1 MRTMRAVGAE
11 AGGAVMAT
19 GIVSVAMLADGR
31 TTLSRVLLVL
41 TAASWALLGALFFAR
56 LAFDRARWL
65 REARRPA
72 SLTAVAGSAVL
83 GTRVTLLGWT
93 WVGWVLLVIATALY
107 AALIGSVLRARP
119 LPRTGGEFLAV
130 VAPQSLAVLAAS
142 LGGRLGASWPALL
155 ALAPFVLGL
164 LAYPVVLAR
173 FELAQLRA
181 GAGEHWISGGA
192 LAISTLACADIAR
205 AATRIHETLRIAS
218 LALWALTIAWLPL
231 LIVAELGW
239 RRVAYDARR
248 WATVFPL
255 GMYSVMSSATGS
267 TANVHA
273 LVDLGNAWAWVA
285 LAAWAVTAMGLVRS
299 AIRAVR
305 APAGGSVRPRA
316 RP

>member
-1 MRTMRAVGAE
+1 MRAVGAE

-56 LAFDRARWL
+56 LAFNRGRWL
-65 REARRPA
+65 REARRPS

-107 AALIGSVLRARP
+107 AALIGSALRGP
-119 LPRTGGEFLAV
+119 LPRTGGGFLVV

-164 LAYPVVLAR
+164 VAYPVVLAR

-231 LIVAELGW
+231 LIAAELGW

-285 LAAWAVTAMGLVRS
+285 LAAWAATAMGLVRS
-299 AIRAVR
+299 AIRGFR
-305 APAGGSVRPRA
+305 APAGGSSRPRA